1 MYNVNIVGSSL
12 VLQCLLE
19 WLPSN
24 RRRSELSVM
33 LYTAMDHSP
42 ESKDKSDAPHKSLM
56 ALSGLFLILEVFYSC
71 RGIKLLPDKSLQK
84 SGSIPIFSMFALKI
98 WHSPIVFICPRSVS
112 HANLLWKKH
121 LKSIRVRFLV
131 FISRHS
137 WITRENE
144 DWKSEVILKQSHFWW
159 NGMNNENVNLK
170 MHCFVNSLINI
181 LYSIA

>member
-1 MYNVNIVGSSL
+1 MNKANIVGSSL
-12 VLQCLLE
+12 VSQCLLE

-24 RRRSELSVM
+24 KRRSELSVM
-33 LYTAMDHSP
+33 LYAAMDPSP

-112 HANLLWKKH
+112 HANLLWKTH
-121 LKSIRVRFLV
+121 LKSISVRLLV
-131 FISRHS
+131 FIFRHL

-144 DWKSEVILKQSHFWW
+144 DWGS
-159 NGMNNENVNLK
+159 NLISDETEWIMK
-170 MHCFVNSLINI
+170 MWT
-181 LYSIA
+181 